1 MSRHLIILNHDA
13 DRLRALR
20 WVEAAPLGY
29 RIEFKATKRTL
40 PQNDRFWAMLT
51 DVQVHMRKQGRDYS
65 TDQWK
70 VIFLHAIGRET
81 QFLPA
86 LDGRGFIPY
95 GQSSS
100 DLLKGEMSDLME
112 FIFAWGAE
120 NGVMFNDPA
129 VSPSRPATGAAAL
142 PSRSGP
148 QTNKGQA
155 A

>member
-20 WVEAAPLGY
+20 WVEAAPIGY

-40 PQNDRFWAMLT
+40 PQNDRLWAMLT
-51 DVQVHMRKQGRDYS
+51 DVQVHMRKHGRDYS

-81 QFLPA
+81 NFLPA

-100 DLLKGEMSDLME
+100 DLSKAEMTDLIE
-112 FIFAWGAE
+112 FIGAWGAE
-120 NGVMFNDPA
+120 NGVVFHDPA
-129 VSPSRPATGAAAL
+129 ASSQPATGAAAL

-148 QTNKGQA
+148 LTNKGQA